1 MKLPDQKSFLFSII
15 IAVLG
20 FVVVKFAFASLA
32 LDPALLFGAGLL
44 IGALVIAV
52 VASPASEEAEV
63 KTKTLYV
70 GNLPYRAN
78 EGVVRALFEEQ
89 GKVFNVRL
97 LKDKNTGK
105 RRGFGFV
112 EMAETDADK
121 AINQLNDSEFQQR
134 TLKVREAKQKQEGE
148 ASNFRQESDQ
158 STL

>member
-1 MKLPDQKSFLFSII
+1 MKLPDQKSFLFSVIL
-15 IAVLG
+15 AVLG
-20 FVVVKFAFASLA
+20 FVVVKFALASLA

-44 IGALVIAV
+44 IGALVIA
-52 VASPASEEAEV
+52 ALSSATSEEAEV

-112 EMAETDADK
+112 EMAEADADK

-134 TLKVREAKQKQEGE
+134 TLKVREAKQKQENE
-148 ASNFRQESDQ
+148 ANSFREGSDQ
-158 STL
+158 SA

>member
-1 MKLPDQKSFLFSII
+1 MKLPDQKSFLFSVIL
-15 IAVLG
+15 AVLG
-20 FVVVKFAFASLA
+20 FVVVKFALASLA

-44 IGALVIAV
+44 IGALVIAALSS
-52 VASPASEEAEV
+52 ASSEEAEV

-112 EMAETDADK
+112 EMAEADADK

-134 TLKVREAKQKQEGE
+134 TLKVREAKQKQENE
-148 ASNFRQESDQ
+148 ANGFREESDQ
-158 STL
+158 SA

>member
-1 MKLPDQKSFLFSII
+1 MKSPDQKSLILAVILAVVGFI
-15 IAVLG
+15 IA
-20 FVVVKFAFASLA
+20 KFALASFE
-32 LDPALLFGAGLL
+32 LDSALLFAAGLF
-44 IGALVIAV
+44 IGA
-52 VASPASEEAEV
+52 VAISMLSIEASEEAEI

-112 EMAETDADK
+112 EMALADADS
-121 AINQLNDSEFQQR
+121 AIAKLNDSEFQQR
-134 TLKVREAKQKQEGE
+134 TLKVREAKQKQEE
-148 ASNFRQESDQ
+148 DSNSVRTESDQ
-158 STL
+158 SA

>member
-1 MKLPDQKSFLFSII
+1 MKLPDQKSFIFSII

-20 FVVVKFAFASLA
+20 FVIVKFALSSLQ
-32 LDPALLFGAGLL
+32 LDSALLFAVGLL
-44 IGALVIAV
+44 IGGLIIAAMSSSGV
-52 VASPASEEAEV
+52 EEAEV

-78 EGVVRALFEEQ
+78 EGVVRTLFEEQ

-112 EMAETDADK
+112 EMAEADADS
-121 AINQLNDSEFQQR
+121 AIAKLNDSEFQQR
-134 TLKVREAKQKQEGE
+134 TLKVREAKQKQEG
-148 ASNFRQESDQ
+148 STNSFRTESDQ
-158 STL
+158 PD

>member
-1 MKLPDQKSFLFSII
+1 MKLPDQKSFIFSVIL
-15 IAVLG
+15 AVVG
-20 FVVVKFAFASLA
+20 FVVVKFVFGSLA

-44 IGALVIAV
+44 IGGIVIA
-52 VASPASEEAEV
+52 AMSSEGAEEVEV

-112 EMAETDADK
+112 EMAQADADN
-121 AINQLNDSEFQQR
+121 AITKLNDSEFQQR
-134 TLKVREAKQKQEGE
+134 TLKVREAKQKQDEDANSIRPE
-148 ASNFRQESDQ
+148 LDQ
-158 STL
+158 SV

>member
-1 MKLPDQKSFLFSII
+1 MKLPDQKSFLFSVIL
-15 IAVLG
+15 AVLG
-20 FVVVKFAFASLA
+20 FVVVKFALASLA

-44 IGALVIAV
+44 IGALVIAALSS
-52 VASPASEEAEV
+52 ASSEEAEV

-112 EMAETDADK
+112 EMAEADADK

-134 TLKVREAKQKQEGE
+134 TLKVREAKQKQENE
-148 ASNFRQESDQ
+148 ANSFREGG
-158 STL
+158 

>member
-1 MKLPDQKSFLFSII
+1 MKLPDQKSFIF
-15 IAVLG
+15 AVILAVVG
-20 FVVVKFAFASLA
+20 FVIVKFALASLA
-32 LDPALLFGAGLL
+32 LDPALLFGVGLL
-44 IGALVIAV
+44 IGGLVIAAMSSV
-52 VASPASEEAEV
+52 SAEEAEV

-112 EMAETDADK
+112 EMAQADADN
-121 AINQLNDSEFQQR
+121 AIAKLNDSEFQQR
-134 TLKVREAKQKQEGE
+134 TLKVREAKQKQEDD
-148 ASNFRQESDQ
+148 SNSYRSESDQ
-158 STL
+158 TV

>member
-1 MKLPDQKSFLFSII
+1 MKLPDQKSFLFSVIL
-15 IAVLG
+15 AVLG

-44 IGALVIAV
+44 IGALVIA
-52 VASPASEEAEV
+52 ALSSTSSEEAEV

-112 EMAETDADK
+112 EMAEADADK

-134 TLKVREAKQKQEGE
+134 TLKVREAKQKQENE
-148 ASNFRQESDQ
+148 ANSFREGSDQ
-158 STL
+158 SA

>member
-1 MKLPDQKSFLFSII
+1 MKLPDQKSFLFSVIL
-15 IAVLG
+15 AVLG
-20 FVVVKFAFASLA
+20 FVIVKFAFSSLA

-44 IGALVIAV
+44 IGALVIEAL
-52 VASPASEEAEV
+52 SSTASEEAEV

-112 EMAETDADK
+112 EMAQADADN
-121 AINQLNDSEFQQR
+121 AIANLNDSEFQQR
-134 TLKVREAKQKQEGE
+134 TLKVREAKQKQEDD
-148 ASNFRQESDQ
+148 SNTLRTQADQ
-158 STL
+158 SV

>member
-1 MKLPDQKSFLFSII
+1 MKLPDQKSFLFSVIL
-15 IAVLG
+15 AVLG
-20 FVVVKFAFASLA
+20 FVVVKFALASLA

-44 IGALVIAV
+44 IGALVIA
-52 VASPASEEAEV
+52 ALSSTSSEEAEV

-112 EMAETDADK
+112 EMAEADAEN

-134 TLKVREAKQKQEGE
+134 TLKVREAKQKQENE
-148 ASNFRQESDQ
+148 TNSFREGSDQ
-158 STL
+158 SA

>member
-1 MKLPDQKSFLFSII
+1 MKLPDQKSFIFS
-15 IAVLG
+15 V
-20 FVVVKFAFASLA
+20 
-32 LDPALLFGAGLL
+32 
-44 IGALVIAV
+44 VIAV
-52 VASPASEEAEV
+52 VGFVIVKFVLDSLELDPAIVFAVGLLVGGLIIAAMSSDVLEEAEV

-112 EMAETDADK
+112 EMAQADADN
-121 AINQLNDSEFQQR
+121 AIANLNDSEFQQR
-134 TLKVREAKQKQEGE
+134 TLKVREAKQKQEDD
-148 ASNFRQESDQ
+148 SNTLRTQADQ
-158 STL
+158 SV

>member
-1 MKLPDQKSFLFSII
+1 
-15 IAVLG
+15 
-20 FVVVKFAFASLA
+20 
-32 LDPALLFGAGLL
+32 LLFGAGLL
-44 IGALVIAV
+44 IGALVIAALSS
-52 VASPASEEAEV
+52 ASSEEAEV

-112 EMAETDADK
+112 EMAEADADK

-134 TLKVREAKQKQEGE
+134 TLKVREAKQKQENE
-148 ASNFRQESDQ
+148 ANSFREGSDQ
-158 STL
+158 SA

>member
-1 MKLPDQKSFLFSII
+1 MKLPDQKSFLFSVIL
-15 IAVLG
+15 AVLG
-20 FVVVKFAFASLA
+20 FVVVKFALASLA

-44 IGALVIAV
+44 IGALVIA
-52 VASPASEEAEV
+52 ALSSTSSEEAEV

-112 EMAETDADK
+112 EMAEADADN

-134 TLKVREAKQKQEGE
+134 TLKVREAKQKQENE
-148 ASNFRQESDQ
+148 ANGFREESDQ
-158 STL
+158 SA

>member
-1 MKLPDQKSFLFSII
+1 MKLPDQKSFLFSVIL
-15 IAVLG
+15 AVLG

-32 LDPALLFGAGLL
+32 LDPVLLFGAGLL
-44 IGALVIAV
+44 IGALVIA
-52 VASPASEEAEV
+52 ALSSTSSEEAEV

-112 EMAETDADK
+112 EMAEADADN

-134 TLKVREAKQKQEGE
+134 TLKVREAKQKQENE
-148 ASNFRQESDQ
+148 ANGFREESDQ
-158 STL
+158 SA

>member
-63 KTKTLYV
+63 KTKSVYLTPV
-70 GNLPYRAN
+70 W
-78 EGVVRALFEEQ
+78 
-89 GKVFNVRL
+89 L
-97 LKDKNTGK
+97 L
-105 RRGFGFV
+105 R
-112 EMAETDADK
+112 
-121 AINQLNDSEFQQR
+121 
-134 TLKVREAKQKQEGE
+134 
-148 ASNFRQESDQ
+148 
-158 STL
+158 

>member
-1 MKLPDQKSFLFSII
+1 MKLPDQKSFLFSVIL
-15 IAVLG
+15 AVLG
-20 FVVVKFAFASLA
+20 FVVVKFALASLA

-44 IGALVIAV
+44 IGALVIAALSS
-52 VASPASEEAEV
+52 ASSEEAEV

-112 EMAETDADK
+112 EMAEADADK

-134 TLKVREAKQKQEGE
+134 TLKVREAKLKQENE
-148 ASNFRQESDQ
+148 ANSFREGSDQ
-158 STL
+158 SA

>member
-1 MKLPDQKSFLFSII
+1 MKLPDQKSFLFSVIL
-15 IAVLG
+15 AVLG
-20 FVVVKFAFASLA
+20 FVVVKFALASLA

-44 IGALVIAV
+44 IGALVIAALSS
-52 VASPASEEAEV
+52 ASSEEAEV

-112 EMAETDADK
+112 EMAEADADK

-134 TLKVREAKQKQEGE
+134 TLKVREAKQKQENE
-148 ASNFRQESDQ
+148 ANSFREGSDQ
-158 STL
+158 SA

>member
-1 MKLPDQKSFLFSII
+1 MKLPDQKSFILSVIL
-15 IAVLG
+15 AVVG
-20 FVVVKFAFASLA
+20 FVIVKFALESLE
-32 LDPALLFGAGLL
+32 LDPALLFAVGLL
-44 IGALVIAV
+44 IGGIVIAAMSSDGV
-52 VASPASEEAEV
+52 VEAEV

-112 EMAETDADK
+112 EMAQADADN
-121 AINQLNDSEFQQR
+121 AIAQLNDSEFQQR
-134 TLKVREAKQKQEGE
+134 TLKVREAKLKQEDD
-148 ASNFRQESDQ
+148 SNALRSEPDQ
-158 STL
+158 SV

>member
-1 MKLPDQKSFLFSII
+1 MKLPDQKSFIFSII

-20 FVVVKFAFASLA
+20 FVIVKFALSSLQ
-32 LDPALLFGAGLL
+32 LDPALLFAVGLL
-44 IGALVIAV
+44 IGGLIIAAMSSSGV
-52 VASPASEEAEV
+52 EEAEV

-112 EMAETDADK
+112 EMSEADADS
-121 AINQLNDSEFQQR
+121 AIAKLNDSEFQQR
-134 TLKVREAKQKQEGE
+134 TLKVREAKQKQEG
-148 ASNFRQESDQ
+148 STNSFRTESDQ
-158 STL
+158 PD

>member
-1 MKLPDQKSFLFSII
+1 MKLPDQKSFLFSVIL
-15 IAVLG
+15 AVLG
-20 FVVVKFAFASLA
+20 FVVVKFALASLA

-44 IGALVIAV
+44 IGALVIAALSS
-52 VASPASEEAEV
+52 ASSEEAEV

-112 EMAETDADK
+112 EMAEADADK

-134 TLKVREAKQKQEGE
+134 TLKVREAKQKQENE
-148 ASNFRQESDQ
+148 ANSLREGSDQ
-158 STL
+158 SA

>member
-1 MKLPDQKSFLFSII
+1 MKLPDQKSFLFSVIL
-15 IAVLG
+15 AVLG

-44 IGALVIAV
+44 IGALVIA
-52 VASPASEEAEV
+52 ALSSTSSEEAEV

-112 EMAETDADK
+112 EMAEVDADN

-134 TLKVREAKQKQEGE
+134 TLKVREAKQKQENE
-148 ASNFRQESDQ
+148 ANGFREGSDQ
-158 STL
+158 SA

>member
-1 MKLPDQKSFLFSII
+1 MKLPDQKSFLFSVIL
-15 IAVLG
+15 AVLG

-44 IGALVIAV
+44 IGALVIAALSS
-52 VASPASEEAEV
+52 ASSEEAEV

-112 EMAETDADK
+112 EMAEADADK
-121 AINQLNDSEFQQR
+121 AIAALNEKEFQQR
-134 TLKVREAKQKQEGE
+134 TLKVRAAKQKPETSEE
-148 ASNFRQESDQ
+148 AVAS
-158 STL
+158 

>member
-1 MKLPDQKSFLFSII
+1 MKLPDQKSFIFSII

-20 FVVVKFAFASLA
+20 FVIVKFALSSLQ
-32 LDPALLFGAGLL
+32 LDPALLFAVGLL
-44 IGALVIAV
+44 IGGLIIAAMPSSGV
-52 VASPASEEAEV
+52 EEAEV

-112 EMAETDADK
+112 EMAEADADS
-121 AINQLNDSEFQQR
+121 AIAKLNDSEFQQR
-134 TLKVREAKQKQEGE
+134 TLKVREAKQKQEG
-148 ASNFRQESDQ
+148 STNSFRTESDQ
-158 STL
+158 PD

>member
-1 MKLPDQKSFLFSII
+1 MKLPDQKSFLFSVIL
-15 IAVLG
+15 AVLG

-44 IGALVIAV
+44 IGALVIAALSS
-52 VASPASEEAEV
+52 ASSEEAEV

-112 EMAETDADK
+112 EMAEADADN

-134 TLKVREAKQKQEGE
+134 TLKVREAKQKQENE
-148 ASNFRQESDQ
+148 ANGFREESDQ
-158 STL
+158 SA

>member
-1 MKLPDQKSFLFSII
+1 MKLPDQKSFLFSVIL
-15 IAVLG
+15 AVLG
-20 FVVVKFAFASLA
+20 FVVVKFALASLA

-44 IGALVIAV
+44 IGALVIAALSS
-52 VASPASEEAEV
+52 ASSEEAEV

-112 EMAETDADK
+112 EMAEADADN

-134 TLKVREAKQKQEGE
+134 TLKVREAKQKQENE
-148 ASNFRQESDQ
+148 ANGFREESDQ
-158 STL
+158 SA

>member
-1 MKLPDQKSFLFSII
+1 MKLPDQKSFIFSII

-20 FVVVKFAFASLA
+20 FVIVKFALSSLQ
-32 LDPALLFGAGLL
+32 LDSALLFAVGLL
-44 IGALVIAV
+44 IGGLIIAAMSSSGV
-52 VASPASEEAEV
+52 EETEV

-78 EGVVRALFEEQ
+78 EGVVRTLFEEQ

-112 EMAETDADK
+112 EMAEADADI
-121 AINQLNDSEFQQR
+121 AIAKLNDSEFQQR
-134 TLKVREAKQKQEGE
+134 TLKVREAKQKQEGNTN
-148 ASNFRQESDQ
+148 SFRTESDQ
-158 STL
+158 PD

>member
-1 MKLPDQKSFLFSII
+1 MADENILQRLGKLFQNQI
-15 IAVLG
+15 
-20 FVVVKFAFASLA
+20 VVRKTN
-32 LDPALLFGAGLL
+32 DGQ
-44 IGALVIAV
+44 
-52 VASPASEEAEV
+52 V

-112 EMAETDADK
+112 EMAEADADK

-134 TLKVREAKQKQEGE
+134 TLKVREAKQKQENE
-148 ASNFRQESDQ
+148 ANSFREGSDQ
-158 STL
+158 SA

>member
-1 MKLPDQKSFLFSII
+1 MKLPDQKSFIFSVV
-15 IAVLG
+15 IALVGFVIVKFVLG
-20 FVVVKFAFASLA
+20 SLE
-32 LDPALLFGAGLL
+32 LDPAIVFAVGLL
-44 IGALVIAV
+44 IGGLVIAAMSSDV
-52 VASPASEEAEV
+52 LEEAEV

-112 EMAETDADK
+112 EMAQADADN
-121 AINQLNDSEFQQR
+121 AIANLNDSEFQQR
-134 TLKVREAKQKQEGE
+134 TLKVREAKQKQEDD
-148 ASNFRQESDQ
+148 SNTLRTQADQ
-158 STL
+158 SV

>member
-1 MKLPDQKSFLFSII
+1 MKLPDQKSFLFSVIL
-15 IAVLG
+15 AVLG
-20 FVVVKFAFASLA
+20 FVVVKFALASLA

-44 IGALVIAV
+44 IGALVIAALSS
-52 VASPASEEAEV
+52 ASSEEAEV

-112 EMAETDADK
+112 EMAEADADK

-134 TLKVREAKQKQEGE
+134 TLKVREAKQKQENE
-148 ASNFRQESDQ
+148 ANSFREGSDQ
-158 STL
+158 TA

>member
-1 MKLPDQKSFLFSII
+1 MKLPDQKSFLFSVIL
-15 IAVLG
+15 AVLG

-44 IGALVIAV
+44 IGALVI
-52 VASPASEEAEV
+52 VALSSTSSEEAEV

-112 EMAETDADK
+112 EMAEADADN

-134 TLKVREAKQKQEGE
+134 TLKVREAKQKQENE
-148 ASNFRQESDQ
+148 ANGFREESDQ
-158 STL
+158 SA

>member
-1 MKLPDQKSFLFSII
+1 MKLPDQKSFLFSVIL
-15 IAVLG
+15 AVLG
-20 FVVVKFAFASLA
+20 FVVVKFALASLA
-32 LDPALLFGAGLL
+32 LEPALLFGAGLL
-44 IGALVIAV
+44 IGALVITALSS
-52 VASPASEEAEV
+52 ASSEEAEV

-112 EMAETDADK
+112 EMAEADVDK

-134 TLKVREAKQKQEGE
+134 TLKVREAKQKQENE
-148 ASNFRQESDQ
+148 ANSFREGSDQ
-158 STL
+158 SA